1 MRKHHWLAVTAVL
14 GAFGS
19 LASEAQANQIFHTT
33 HAGLHSVVGAPLR
46 GGFVNDIHM
55 SGAVNAAHEEY
66 SLNGA
71 EPSTSYQVALVGYA
85 STTCA
90 GSPFLGLSTALFAT
104 NGSGNGNAD
113 FTFPQ
118 NSPPPPPHT
127 VSGAVGVIW
136 QFLDSN
142 GDPVYETDCVVVTF

>member
-1 MRKHHWLAVTAVL
+1 
-14 GAFGS
+14 
-19 LASEAQANQIFHTT
+19 
-33 HAGLHSVVGAPLR
+33 
-46 GGFVNDIHM
+46 
-55 SGAVNAAHEEY
+55 
-66 SLNGA
+66 
-71 EPSTSYQVALVGYA
+71 
-85 STTCA
+85 
-90 GSPFLGLSTALFAT
+90 LFAT

-142 GDPVYETDCVVVTF
+142 GNPVYETDCVVVTF